1 MNTTQAPH
9 DTPSAATLI
18 KASIA
23 AIALAAIVL
32 VTVILPA
39 EYDLDPTGIGGKLG
53 LTVFSGTPAV
63 VANEVEQPL
72 VDSDQSSQ
80 LIEVKVTV
88 PSGEGVEYKF
98 RMSQSGKMTYEWLTD
113 GEALDLDLHG
123 EPEGDTTGYFESYV
137 VATANEMKGSF
148 TAPFDGSHGWYW
160 ENNTDEDIAVQ
171 LKVKG
176 QFEVIGLK

>member
-23 AIALAAIVL
+23 ATALAAIVL

-53 LTVFSGTPAV
+53 LTVFSESPAV

-72 VDSDQSSQ
+72 VDSDQPSQ
-80 LIEVKVTV
+80 LIEVTV

-113 GEALDLDLHG
+113 GEAL
-123 EPEGDTTGYFESYV
+123 EPRS
-137 VATANEMKGSF
+137 ARRA
-148 TAPFDGSHGWYW
+148 
-160 ENNTDEDIAVQ
+160 
-171 LKVKG
+171 
-176 QFEVIGLK
+176 

>member
-1 MNTTQAPH
+1 MNNTQAPH
-9 DTPSAATLI
+9 DTPSAATLV
-18 KASIA
+18 KASIVA
-23 AIALAAIVL
+23 TALAAIVL

-63 VANEVEQPL
+63 AAYEIKQPL
-72 VDSDQSSQ
+72 VDSDQPSQ
-80 LIEVKVTV
+80 LIEVTV
-88 PSGEGVEYKF
+88 PSGEGIEYKF

-123 EPEGDTTGYFESYV
+123 EPAGDTTGYFESYV
-137 VATANEMKGSF
+137 VATAKEMKGSF